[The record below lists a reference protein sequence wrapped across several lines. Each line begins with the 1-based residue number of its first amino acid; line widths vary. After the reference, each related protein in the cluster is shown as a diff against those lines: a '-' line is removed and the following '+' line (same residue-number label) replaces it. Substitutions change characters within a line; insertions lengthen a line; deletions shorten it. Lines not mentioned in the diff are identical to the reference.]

1 MSEDSGAT
9 MSELV
14 GFMTHAR
21 VDVRMVAVTHV
32 LQVAAEPANWP
43 GLKEAKAAPALARLV
58 GDHPKVAS
66 VAVQC
71 LINLSADSEFQAQ
84 MLKLRLVNSVMEAL
98 KDDACSFRRHGV
110 MLLSNLCQT
119 QAGCL
124 QLMQKDERSDGSTVG
139 VHLRRL
145 LALFLQAPGTHSPSA
160 PGSAAAASLLDA
172 GAAQAE
178 VTEGDDFEYAAA
190 VLQNVTQDPDART
203 IILHPERG
211 ILEGLLGQLSAR
223 SVIRRRGVSAALR
236 NCCLHEERPTA
247 AGLLRPELRLVER
260 VTRPLVGPE
269 PFKPGERDTMPHDW
283 LVHGPAK
290 KREPDPA
297 TRRHLV
303 ETLVILTGS
312 RDGRAELRR
321 VNVYPVLRNL
331 HYWLEGATELLEEV
345 AKGRGEP
352 MSMGTMVGSH
362 VDEDGDAAAATGAG
376 EAAAD
381 AGAAAEHADVL
392 GEAVAKAGE
401 HSGAGAA
408 RRVAEA
414 EARAKE
420 ASAKAGF
427 GPEAKAALHDEGE
440 AGDEDM
446 EGDDARTVDAIH
458 QLVQV
463 LKADEPTAPRGGP
476 AAEAEAAAAPKV
488 VEVKDEAAPSPKPAA
503 AAAAPV
509 AELDHAAKRAA
520 AAVEAAGFD
529 EMD

>member
-1 MSEDSGAT
+1 
-9 MSELV
+9 
-14 GFMTHAR
+14 
-21 VDVRMVAVTHV
+21 
-32 LQVAAEPANWP
+32 
-43 GLKEAKAAPALARLV
+43 
-58 GDHPKVAS
+58 
-66 VAVQC
+66 
-71 LINLSADSEFQAQ
+71 
-84 MLKLRLVNSVMEAL
+84 
-98 KDDACSFRRHGV
+98 

-145 LALFLQAPGTHSPSA
+145 LALFMQAPGTHGPSA

-190 VLQNVTQDPDART
+190 VLQNVTQDADART

-211 ILEGLLGQLSAR
+211 ILEGLLTQLSAR

-247 AGLLRPELRLVER
+247 AGLLRRELRLVER

-321 VNVYPVLRNL
+321 INVYPVLRNL

-362 VDEDGDAAAATGAG
+362 VDDEGDASAATGAG
-376 EAAAD
+376 EAAA
-381 AGAAAEHADVL
+381 AAAPGAPEAAVDKEDVV
-392 GEAVAKAGE
+392 GEEVAKAGE

-414 EARAKE
+414 EARAQE
-420 ASAKAGF
+420 GSARAGF

-446 EGDDARTVDAIH
+446 VGDDARTVDAIH

-463 LKADEPTAPRGGP
+463 LKADEPTAPKGGP
-476 AAEAEAAAAPKV
+476 AAEAEAALTPKV
-488 VEVKDEAAPSPKPAA
+488 VEVKEVADPLPKPAA
-503 AAAAPV
+503 AAAAP
-509 AELDHAAKRAA
+509 ARELDHAAKRAA

>member
-1 MSEDSGAT
+1 
-9 MSELV
+9 
-14 GFMTHAR
+14 
-21 VDVRMVAVTHV
+21 
-32 LQVAAEPANWP
+32 
-43 GLKEAKAAPALARLV
+43 
-58 GDHPKVAS
+58 
-66 VAVQC
+66 
-71 LINLSADSEFQAQ
+71 
-84 MLKLRLVNSVMEAL
+84 
-98 KDDACSFRRHGV
+98 

-145 LALFLQAPGTHSPSA
+145 LALFLQAPGTHGPSA
-160 PGSAAAASLLDA
+160 PGSAAAASLVDA

-178 VTEGDDFEYAAA
+178 ITEGDDFEYAAA

-211 ILEGLLGQLSAR
+211 ILEGLLAQLSAR

-236 NCCLHEERPTA
+236 NCCLHEERPAA

-321 VNVYPVLRNL
+321 INVYPVLRNL

-362 VDEDGDAAAATGAG
+362 VDDEGDASAATGAG
-376 EAAAD
+376 EEAAAP
-381 AGAAAEHADVL
+381 AATAAAGGAGEEDDVI

-446 EGDDARTVDAIH
+446 VGDDARTVDAIH

-463 LKADEPTAPRGGP
+463 LKADEPTAPRGGTAA
-476 AAEAEAAAAPKV
+476 AAEAAKAPKV
-488 VEVKDEAAPSPKPAA
+488 VEVKDEAAVPSPKPAA
-503 AAAAPV
+503 AAAKPV